1 MKPVHLR
8 DILLITSFFTSEFT
22 RGFWGYWTLIKCLK
36 IPKPPYFLT
45 TSSQLLQA
53 REFHEVISAY
63 CVYLDLSVCLSA
75 CVSVCLLFP
84 SHFTL
89 VSFWIIVLILWMM
102 SWSHICGALRDLVQ
116 PGCFSHFLNCASD
129 TKSRKASHII
139 QPDRARL
146 FVNFG
151 NGSSIPSYANP
162 WRPSLSL
169 CKMFHGS
176 FALILALE
184 FEIQAF

>member
-1 MKPVHLR
+1 MFENSSKTS
-8 DILLITSFFTSEFT
+8 LLSHNALSIVAST
-22 RGFWGYWTLIKCLK
+22 RVPWSYFCLLCL
-36 IPKPPYFLT
+36 P
-45 TSSQLLQA
+45 
-53 REFHEVISAY
+53 R
-63 CVYLDLSVCLSA
+63 SVCLSA

-84 SHFTL
+84 SHFPL
-89 VSFWIIVLILWMM
+89 VSFRIIVLILCMM

-116 PGCFSHFLNCASD
+116 PGCFSHFLNWAND

-146 FVNFG
+146 FANFWK
-151 NGSSIPSYANP
+151 GSSIPSYANP

-169 CKMFHGS
+169 CKMFHGC